1 MPFEASG
8 CVTGGVIMLIERLRV
23 HGLLSFGPKGIDLP
37 LEPLNVIIGPN
48 GSGKSNLLQTLG
60 LLRTAAS
67 GGDRLFNRR
76 NWEHLLWRG
85 PPHVADDA
93 PAKAIVVATVKAP
106 EWEESRAY
114 SLELFL
120 NNGQRYKES
129 IRPAGEFGDDADA
142 TDEQRLL
149 NSLHRQYAKIR
160 LYNNWTVGAYAAIR
174 NGQGPPAPLKWETAE
189 ESSATTPPTA
199 RDYPSRRDLYDAI
212 DYSPHDGYWLNETA
226 ANLPGVISRFT
237 RDRRDTL
244 AKHMDRL
251 YDGIVDISAP
261 FEDGKASVVIE
272 ERNGRRIPAERL
284 SDGTLR
290 YLSLLTILLDPDP
303 PPLIGIEEP
312 ELGLHP
318 DIVFE
323 LSKLLVEAS
332 ERTQLVVTTH
342 SPALIDA
349 LTDHPTSVVACD
361 KHEGQTWFKR
371 VTPGVAEVWLN
382 DNSLGEVWSMGGIGG
397 NRW

>member
-1 MPFEASG
+1 
-8 CVTGGVIMLIERLRV
+8 MLIERLQV
-23 HGLLSFGPKGIDLP
+23 KGLLSFGPKGIDLP

-60 LLRTAAS
+60 LLRTAA
-67 GGDRLFNRR
+67 GGDLAMFNRR

-85 PPHVADDA
+85 PPRVADDA
-93 PAKAIVVATVKAP
+93 PAKATVVATVKIP

-114 SLELFL
+114 SLELSP
-120 NNGQRYKES
+120 NDGQRCQES
-129 IRPAGEFGDDADA
+129 IRPAGEFSDDADA
-142 TDEQRLL
+142 TDEKRLL
-149 NSLHRQYAKIR
+149 NSLHRQYANIR
-160 LYNNWTVGAYAAIR
+160 LYNNWTFGARAPIR
-174 NGQGPPAPLKWETAE
+174 DGQGPPASRSIAE
-189 ESSATTPPTA
+189 KTWDPTPRT
-199 RDYPSRRDLYDAI
+199 RDEYPSRRDLYDVI
-212 DYSPHDGYWLNETA
+212 EHSRHDGYWLTETA
-226 ANLPGVISRFT
+226 ENLPGVISRFT

-244 AKHMDRL
+244 AKHLDRL
-251 YDGIVDISAP
+251 YDGIVDISTP
-261 FEDGKASVVIE
+261 FENGKASMVIE
-272 ERNGRRIPAERL
+272 ERDGRRIPAERL

-323 LSKLLVEAS
+323 LAKLLLEAS
-332 ERTQLVVTTH
+332 KRTQLVVTTH
-342 SPALIDA
+342 STTLVDA